1 MKKILFINQYGA
13 PGKYHNFKRT
23 AELASNFAKSGY
35 EVVVLCSKTLH
46 NSRNNIKFKNEMYDN
61 VKYVYFKTIGYNN
74 NFTRLIGMIQFSIK
88 VYFYSLFKIK
98 PDVVISSIQS
108 IFAGLSGY
116 YISRHFKVKHILEI
130 RDLWPETLIQFGKT
144 KRNSILSII
153 LRTIEK
159 KIYRKSDYI
168 VPLMK
173 NVELYFHDV
182 LKIKKYGNVHHI
194 NNGVDFEK
202 FKSLESKYSRRLF
215 FNDSNVKN
223 CVYTGSIGYAND
235 IDLIIETA
243 ELALANKANINFHFY
258 GEGNLKNKWRYILGA
273 DIYSYFFPIP
283 LPGAGLSKQLV
294 CEKGLMPGVS
304 LGVQFWSVGSL
315 SATLGIGKTLPFGI
329 LFFLPAVKEKQG
341 KDLIYVSTDCGYS
354 DWGSGRYLEVT
365 AGYDFII
372 DRLIDP
378 EPRNIR
384 IGIGLKKE
392 LEWSFVSSDEGPTQ
406 IFLVIKGTFPLP
418 KVKISK

>member
-202 FKSLESKYSRRLF
+202 FKSLESKYSRGLF
-215 FNDSNVKN
+215 FNDSNIKN

-243 ELALANKANINFHFY
+243 KLALANKANINFHFY
-258 GEGNLKNKWRYILGA
+258 GEGNLKNKYINYISEKEISNVYFHDSIPYDQLPSLLHHS
-273 DIYSYFFPIP
+273 DVLLLTTRNIKLYSYGISMNKIFDY
-283 LPGAGLSKQLV
+283 LSSDTPVISTTLDT
-294 CEKGLMPGVS
+294 GDDIIGRS
-304 LGVQFWSVGSL
+304 GWYSVQPENSE
-315 SATLGIGKTLPFGI
+315 I
-329 LFFLPAVKEKQG
+329 LFDNIVKAINLQ
-341 KDLIYVSTDCGYS
+341 
-354 DWGSGRYLEVT
+354 
-365 AGYDFII
+365 
-372 DRLIDP
+372 P
-378 EPRNIR
+378 
-384 IGIGLKKE
+384 KE
-392 LEWSFVSSDEGPTQ
+392 L
-406 IFLVIKGTFPLP
+406 IKKTRLANNFIKENYTYSILSQKYLNIITHIG
-418 KVKISK
+418 VEE